1 MLLTF
6 PTKESLLRKI
16 QESDPNQKYLIVANY
31 RALANWNLIPL
42 SELTVLLGP
51 NSAGKSA
58 VYDALDGLRMLVDGI
73 RTDRNDTR
81 VDKHYDSMRDDD
93 QSPSI
98 GFSGPFPNIER
109 EIIDICNN
117 ASLNMMRDI
126 ENEVS
131 ESAFPVLSK
140 ILKDDLHKIHLKE
153 TVFTFIVDE
162 LSDEDLDI
170 SVYLDGEFSANLYS
184 ENIDQT
190 FTITKKAA
198 NFFYQDSELVTDIF
212 EPNREK
218 IDISL
223 RLKGWENFKNAPT
236 HIFYPVPYEE
246 THTVLNDETFG
257 FMVALFH
264 APITSII
271 KNFKRGATNDVRQ
284 LTSGWGFCDRSYA
297 NSRWAL
303 VNGYVHKYLAQ
314 HHIQRTDNVDFP
326 NELISNEVDVFLGH
340 LKREDSSLHRLNR
353 WLREPAFMATPYQV
367 EVEIKACIPLNE
379 LSNKFEI
386 QKYLKEDSMLGD
398 RGVEFLG
405 KAFLRDDA
413 GRSLDFS
420 KVGAGYSQMIPIL
433 VNLTSDYTVL
443 YKQPEVHLHPRMQ
456 SKIADC
462 FIETVNNNRISFNN
476 FRIVETHSEHFVLR
490 LLRRVRES
498 FRDELL
504 HSSLTLKSNDFSLI
518 YFKPIVDATEIY
530 QIRVS
535 ENGDFIDDWPDG
547 FFDER
552 DEDIWGASSWGS
564 GKWGG

>member
-16 QESDPNQKYLIVANY
+16 QESDSNQKYLIVANY
-31 RALANWNLIPL
+31 RSLANWNLIPL

-73 RTDRNDTR
+73 RNDSNDLR
-81 VDKHYDSMRDDD
+81 IDKHYDSMRDEH
-93 QSPSI
+93 QPSAI

-109 EIIDICNN
+109 EIVDICNN

-126 ENEVS
+126 EDEVS
-131 ESAFPVLSK
+131 DGAFPVLSK
-140 ILKDDLHKIHLKE
+140 ILKDDSHKIHLKE
-153 TVFTFIVDE
+153 TVFTFIIDE
-162 LSDEDLDI
+162 LTDEDLDI
-170 SVYLDGEFSANLYS
+170 SIYLDGEFSANLYS
-184 ENIDQT
+184 QNIEQT
-190 FTITKKAA
+190 FSITKKTA
-198 NFFYQDSELVTDIF
+198 NFLYQDSELVRDIF
-212 EPNREK
+212 ESDREK
-218 IDISL
+218 LDVSFRLGGWESL
-223 RLKGWENFKNAPT
+223 RKAPT

-246 THTVLNDETFG
+246 THSVLSDETFG

-264 APITSII
+264 APIVAIL
-271 KNFKRGATNDVRQ
+271 KNFKRGITNDIRQ
-284 LTSGWGFCDRSYA
+284 LSSRWGFCDRGYA
-297 NSRWAL
+297 NSRWAT
-303 VNGYVHKYLAQ
+303 VNNHVKKYLAQ
-314 HHIQRTDNVDFP
+314 HDIRQEKNIDFP

-340 LKREDSSLHRLNR
+340 IDREDSALHKLNR
-353 WLREPAFMATPYQV
+353 WLKEVAFMATPYQV
-367 EVEIKACIPLNE
+367 EVEIKASVPLNALTNE
-379 LSNKFEI
+379 FQIKE
-386 QKYLKEDSMLGD
+386 YLEKDSMLGD
-398 RGVEFLG
+398 KGVEFLG
-405 KAFLRDDA
+405 RAFLRDQA

-420 KVGAGYSQMIPIL
+420 KVGTGYSQMIPIL
-433 VNLTSDYTVL
+433 VSLTSDYTVL
-443 YKQPEVHLHPRMQ
+443 YKQPEVHLHPKFQ

-462 FIETVNNNRISFNN
+462 FIEVVNNRKSTNS

-518 YFKPIVDATEIY
+518 YFKPVDDSTEIY

-535 ENGDFIDDWPDG
+535 EAGDFIDDWPDG

-552 DEDIWGASSWGS
+552 DEDIWGGSSWDS